1 MNKFF
6 KSILRTI
13 VLFLLNIAI
22 TFLLVSCVTDT
33 SEISNHMENRIKKAY
48 FDEYIFPINPSAR
61 REDVSYDKFLK
72 RYKDDKYYVYLFVWE
87 IKEDSTEWSFFLN
100 EIEYTFQHEIE
111 FVVYRNSDR
120 SFYTIQKSL
129 DEQLFSRED
138 FEKALID
145 NSIPFTTE

>member
-6 KSILRTI
+6 KPILRTI

-33 SEISNHMENRIKKAY
+33 SEISNHMENRINY
-48 FDEYIFPINPSAR
+48 FEYIFPINPSAR

-87 IKEDSTEWSFFLN
+87 IKEDSTEWSFF
-100 EIEYTFQHEIE
+100 
-111 FVVYRNSDR
+111 S
-120 SFYTIQKSL
+120 
-129 DEQLFSRED
+129 
-138 FEKALID
+138 
-145 NSIPFTTE
+145 

>member
-6 KSILRTI
+6 KPILRTL

-48 FDEYIFPINPSAR
+48 FDEYIFPINPNAR
-61 REDVSYDKFLK
+61 REDVSYNKFLK

-87 IKEDSTEWSFFLN
+87 IKEDSTEWSCFLN

>member
-6 KSILRTI
+6 KPILRTI

-33 SEISNHMENRIKKAY
+33 SEISNHMEKRIKKAY

-61 REDVSYDKFLK
+61 REDVSYNKFLK

-87 IKEDSTEWSFFLN
+87 IKEDSTKWSFFLD
-100 EIEYTFQHEIE
+100 EIEYTFQQD
-111 FVVYRNSDR
+111 RKSTRLNSSHVR
-120 SFYTIQKSL
+120 ISYAVFCLK
-129 DEQLFSRED
+129 
-138 FEKALID
+138 
-145 NSIPFTTE
+145 

>member
-1 MNKFF
+1 MY
-6 KSILRTI
+6 IC
-13 VLFLLNIAI
+13 LFGRLKKIA
-22 TFLLVSCVTDT
+22 LSG
-33 SEISNHMENRIKKAY
+33 H
-48 FDEYIFPINPSAR
+48 
-61 REDVSYDKFLK
+61 
-72 RYKDDKYYVYLFVWE
+72 
-87 IKEDSTEWSFFLN
+87 FFLN

>member
-1 MNKFF
+1 
-6 KSILRTI
+6 
-13 VLFLLNIAI
+13 
-22 TFLLVSCVTDT
+22 
-33 SEISNHMENRIKKAY
+33 MENRIKKAY